1 MRPRKAR
8 FTLKD
13 GMLFSDGQRV
23 DVDPCL
29 VAVCLVADGAP
40 TSGNGTVPEET
51 GARILRLASAVSM
64 VHELENAGLV
74 LDGAAVYVDESD
86 LSPKSD
92 SGQARRGSKDDLP
105 DEKPGE
111 GAWPS

>member
-1 MRPRKAR
+1 MRPCKAR

-13 GMLFSDGQRV
+13 GKLFSDGQLV

-40 TSGNGTVPEET
+40 TLDNGAVPEET

-64 VHELENAGLV
+64 VHELENAGLT
-74 LDGAAVYVDESD
+74 LDGGAVYVDETD
-86 LSPKSD
+86 SPKSD
-92 SGQARRGSKDDLP
+92 FGQTRGGSKDDLP
-105 DEKPGE
+105 DSELGE
-111 GAWPS
+111 GPWPT